1 MSETPRTRAQ
11 FVAMAGAFTG
21 GLLVP
26 RAARAAAA
34 AGTDRAV
41 VGRLLLLEQLQEAFY
56 AEAERLSALTGEVA
70 DAAQALGGV
79 ERAHAQALRELAG
92 SAAPRVPRF
101 DFRGAT
107 EVNGAFAA
115 TAVALEELTVAASK
129 AQLTR
134 VRSPEVL
141 EAVIAIHSVEARHAA
156 WMRSLAGM
164 PPAPDALDEPRDAE
178 IPARFL
184 ETTEP
189 RTTARRDP
197 TFPA

>member
-1 MSETPRTRAQ
+1 MSDVGRTRAQ
-11 FVAMAGAFTG
+11 VVAMAGTFVG

-26 RAARAAAA
+26 RAARAASV
-34 AGTDRAV
+34 AGTDRPV
-41 VGRLLLLEQLQEAFY
+41 VARLLLLEQLQEAFY
-56 AEAERLSALTGEVA
+56 TEAERLGALTGGM
-70 DAAQALGGV
+70 AAAAETLGGV
-79 ERAHAQALRELAG
+79 ERAHVTALRELAG
-92 SAAPRVPRF
+92 SAAPGRQRF

-141 EAVIAIHSVEARHAA
+141 QAVIGIHSAEGRHAA
-156 WMRSLAGM
+156 WTRLLAGM
-164 PPAPDALDEPRDAE
+164 PPAPDAFDEPRDAG

-189 RTTARRDP
+189 RTAARRSP